1 MDAITRY
8 VTSDILKTFLVAVIG
23 TTLIMTFGGGV
34 QEGMRKGL
42 PPLLALEIMP
52 YILPEMLRYTL
63 PGCLL
68 YAVCTVFG
76 RLAANNELTAIKAMG
91 IHPWNVV
98 WPALFIGFVLS
109 LASFWMYDL
118 CASWARPSLR
128 RTVVESIREIAY
140 GVLRTER
147 SYHGDSFAI
156 TVKGVRDETLLQPV
170 IVLEGNENRP
180 AVTMT
185 AYEAEILSD
194 HTNHAIRLVCRNGQV
209 DVAGNG
215 TLWFSDAFEQSIPYE
230 KSPQLSLD
238 DAPPA
243 AVPMSN
249 IQQQIRRKRSKL
261 KQLARAG
268 QAEPEAEKKKKLR
281 RDHANLQKNL
291 ARLEAETQRRLANG
305 FTCLCFA
312 LVGCSVAI
320 WRKQGDGV
328 SIFFVCFMPI
338 LLVYYPLLVLSEK
351 LATSGQWPVMIMWL
365 GNAVLCVAGLALL
378 QRAVRQ

>member
-8 VTSDILKTFLVAVIG
+8 VTSDILKTFLIAVIG

-76 RLAANNELTAIKAMG
+76 RLAANNELTAIKSLG
-91 IHPWNVV
+91 IHPWNVI

-118 CASWARPSLR
+118 CASWGRPSLR

-147 SYHGDSFAI
+147 SFHGDSFAI
-156 TVKGVRDETLLQPV
+156 TVKGVRDETLLNPV
-170 IVLEGNENRP
+170 IVLDGKPGQP

-194 HTNHAIRLVCRNGQV
+194 HEHSAIRLVCRNGQI

-215 TLWFSDAFEQSIPYE
+215 TLWFADSFEQSIPYD
-230 KSPQLSLD
+230 KSPTTSLD
-238 DAPPA
+238 DAAPA
-243 AVPMSN
+243 AVPMAHM
-249 IQQQIRRKRSKL
+249 QQQIEKRRKKL
-261 KQLARAG
+261 QQLAKQVHR
-268 QAEPEAEKKKKLR
+268 EPDAVKNSELR
-281 RDHANLQKNL
+281 RNHKRMQQKL
-291 ARLEAETQRRLANG
+291 SRLEAETQRRLANG

-312 LVGCSVAI
+312 LIGAAVAI
-320 WRKQGDGV
+320 WRKQGEGI

-338 LLVYYPLLVLSEK
+338 LLVYYPLLILSEK
-351 LATSGQWPVMIMWL
+351 LATSGNWPVAIMWL
-365 GNAVLCVAGLALL
+365 GNVVLCGAGVVLL
-378 QRAVRQ
+378 HQAVRR